1 MTSTNGIQ
9 SYNLNSEQ
17 YKGNKNEH
25 FDLVQI
31 ESTKPSSVS
40 SLITLILSSNFSF

>member
-1 MTSTNGIQ
+1 MTSIKDIQ
-9 SYNLNSEQ
+9 SYKQSEQ
-17 YKGNKNEH
+17 HKGNNL
-25 FDLVQI
+25 DLAQI